1 MATDNMVWN
10 VKPEGVTERMAVIT
24 EEAWSVPGPT
34 QQGGPETG
42 RRAVF
47 SDFTNAGFWLPA
59 YEAQN
64 EAMDR
69 HMKKYGLE
77 DQDWRPGMMEDIKK
91 AQEKLEK

>member
-1 MATDNMVWN
+1 MPYAIK
-10 VKPEGVTERMAVIT
+10 KPGN
-24 EEAWSVPGPT
+24 
-34 QQGGPETG
+34 

-47 SDFTNAGFWLPA
+47 SNFANAGYWLPA

-77 DQDWRPGMMEDIKK
+77 KQDWRPGMMKMIKGTQK
-91 AQEKLEK
+91 K